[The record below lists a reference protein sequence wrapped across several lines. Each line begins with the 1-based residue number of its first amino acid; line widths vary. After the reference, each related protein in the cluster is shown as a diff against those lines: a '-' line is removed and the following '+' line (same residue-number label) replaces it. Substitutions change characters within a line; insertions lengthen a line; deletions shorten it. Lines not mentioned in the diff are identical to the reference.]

1 MQKIIFAI
9 CMLGSR
15 LLFDMLYTSPCFLGM
30 LGKRVVIQ
38 MGWLLEGTFVL
49 CLGRPLGG
57 HLVKKKK
64 NRYHYWYGF
73 PHWSGNKDLRG
84 NRVFPK
90 CPGHVG

>member
-15 LLFDMLYTSPCFLGM
+15 LLFDMLYTSPCFLGV

-49 CLGRPLGG
+49 CLGWPLGG

-64 NRYHYWYGF
+64 
-73 PHWSGNKDLRG
+73 K
-84 NRVFPK
+84 K
-90 CPGHVG
+90 K